1 LEDTLSTVYLLAPLF
16 EDTHGLVVQGH
27 VTRLPTLRD
36 RALDRQELTIEVD
49 ASPAQCKDLAAS
61 KSGVH

>member
-1 LEDTLSTVYLLAPLF
+1 MARFWMITAEIQYRV
-16 EDTHGLVVQGH
+16 GH
-27 VTRLPTLRD
+27 VTRLPTFRD
-36 RALDRQELTIEVD
+36 CALDRQELTIEVD

>member
-1 LEDTLSTVYLLAPLF
+1 LEYTLSTVYLLAPLF
-16 EDTHGLVVQGH
+16 EDTHGSSF
-27 VTRLPTLRD
+27 RARD
-36 RALDRQELTIEVD
+36 ASADSSRSRLDRQELTIEVD